1 MRHFVQKAI
10 QALPRLDQNQIRNL
24 VDALAQES
32 MDIELLEMVISSL
45 PVGIIV
51 ARPDHCIQFLN
62 LPVKR
67 MIPLEKKITEE
78 TRVWDAILDSDIAAF
93 VKTSLLEGDSVRPR
107 DFTLDAPGR
116 HRILAIGVMPVVKKG
131 KIQGDFVYVEDVSE
145 TRQEEARL
153 RRAESLASMTTMAAS
168 VAHEIKNPLGS
179 IGIHLQLMQK
189 ILALGKE
196 NCRSE
201 LEEYIGIISEEV
213 DRLNSIVV
221 DYLFAVRPMDTSPL
235 LLSLGPIIDE
245 LLSLVGPEVENEGI
259 VLDVSIDQNLPPL
272 LLDEK
277 LIKQALLNIIKNAMA
292 AMPDGGTLSI
302 QTSLDDGGVKI
313 QIKDTGTGIPEEIL
327 SKIFEPY
334 FTTKSEGSGLGL
346 TVVYKIVKE
355 HGGELRVHSRKGKG
369 SSFIIFLPVPQ
380 KDRKLLSWSG
390 GMDEV

>member
-67 MIPLEKKITEE
+67 MLPLEKKITEE